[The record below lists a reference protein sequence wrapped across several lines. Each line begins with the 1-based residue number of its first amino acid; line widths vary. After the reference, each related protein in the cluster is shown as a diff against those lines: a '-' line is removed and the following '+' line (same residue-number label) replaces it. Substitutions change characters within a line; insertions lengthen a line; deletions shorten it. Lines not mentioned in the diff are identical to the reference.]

1 MIRTYKVMLLPNN
14 KQRIKLFECAGV
26 ARWAY
31 NWALEQQQINYK
43 NGGKFLDDK
52 TLRKRLTELKQTEEY
67 KWLNDY
73 SNNITK
79 QAIKDACISYKNFF
93 EGRAK
98 LPKFKSKKRS
108 KQSFYQDTD
117 KIVVTD
123 THVKLE
129 KLTTSKKK
137 NKQKLNWIKL
147 SEIGRIPI
155 GENIKYSN
163 PRITFDG
170 LNWWLSIGVEEDIKQ
185 DSSKY
190 SEGIGVDL
198 GVKDLAVV
206 STGQKFKN
214 INKSN
219 KVKKL
224 EKMLRKLQRKLSKKY
239 ELNKIETEGGE
250 YRYRKTK
257 NIKKLEF
264 LVLKVRRRLKNIR
277 HNYIH
282 QTTTSLVRSKPEYVV
297 MESLNTCG
305 MLKNRKLSKAIQ
317 EQVFHEFKRQ
327 MEYKCA
333 WNGIK
338 FILADRFYPSSK
350 TCSRCGNVK
359 DTLSLSERTF
369 ICDRCGYEIDRD
381 LNASINLKNYG
392 KSIA

>member
-1 MIRTYKVMLLPNN
+1 MIKTYKVMLLPNN
-14 KQRIKLFECAGV
+14 KQKTKLFECAGV

-31 NWALEQQQINYK
+31 NWALEQEQINYK
-43 NGGKFLDDK
+43 NGGKFTNDRE
-52 TLRKRLTELKQTEEY
+52 LRKRLTELKQTEEY
-67 KWLNDY
+67 KWLNNY

-79 QAIKDACISYKNFF
+79 QAIKDACTAYKSFF
-93 EGRAK
+93 ESRNK
-98 LPKFKSKKRS
+98 FPKFKSKKRS
-108 KQSFYQDTD
+108 KQSFYQDTV
-117 KIVVTD
+117 KIVITE

-147 SEIGRIPI
+147 AEKGRIPT
-155 GENIKYSN
+155 GRNIKYFN
-163 PRITFDG
+163 PRVTFDG
-170 LNWWLSIGVEEDIKQ
+170 LNWWLSIGVEIQQEVNESLTD
-185 DSSKY
+185 
-190 SEGIGVDL
+190 GIGIDL

-214 INKSN
+214 INKTA

-224 EKMLRKLQRKLSKKY
+224 EKHLKRLQRKLSKKY
-239 ELNKIETEGGE
+239 ELNKIQTEGGE
-250 YRYRKTK
+250 HRYRKTK

-264 LVLKVRRRLKNIR
+264 LVLKTQRRLKNIR

-282 QTTTSLVRSKPEYVV
+282 QITTSLVRTKPKYVV

-305 MLKNRKLSKAIQ
+305 MLKNKKLSKSIQ
-317 EQVFHEFKRQ
+317 EQLFYEFKKQ

-333 WNGIK
+333 WNNIK

-350 TCSRCGNVK
+350 TCSNCGNIK
-359 DTLSLSERTF
+359 SKLSLSERTF
-369 ICDRCGYEIDRD
+369 RCDECGYEIDRD

>member
-1 MIRTYKVMLLPNN
+1 MLLPNN
-14 KQRIKLFECAGV
+14 KQKTKLFECAGV
-26 ARWAY
+26 SRWAY
-31 NWALEQQQINYK
+31 NWALEQQQVNYK
-43 NGGKFLDDK
+43 NGGRFISDSD
-52 TLRKRLTELKQTEEY
+52 LRKILTQLKQTEEY
-67 KWLNDY
+67 KWLNNY

-79 QAIKDACISYKNFF
+79 QAIKDACQAYKNFF

-98 LPKFKSKKRS
+98 FPKFKKK
-108 KQSFYQDTD
+108 KNCHQSFYQDTY
-117 KIVVTD
+117 KIKITK

-129 KLTTSKKK
+129 KLTTSKNP
-137 NKQKLNWIKL
+137 NKQRFNWVKLAEK
-147 SEIGRIPI
+147 GRIPI
-155 GENIKYSN
+155 GQDIKYCN

-170 LNWWLSIGVEEDIKQ
+170 LNWWLSIGVEEKEIR
-185 DSSKY
+185 
-190 SEGIGVDL
+190 SESLTSGIGIDL

-206 STGQKFKN
+206 STGEKFKN
-214 INKSN
+214 INKST

-224 EKMLRKLQRKLSKKY
+224 EKRLKRLQRKISKKY
-239 ELNKIETEGGE
+239 ELNKIQIGGGE

-257 NIKKLEF
+257 NIKKLDF
-264 LVLKVRRRLKNIR
+264 LVLKIRRRLKNIR

-282 QTTTSLVRSKPEYVV
+282 QITTSLVRTKPEYVV
-297 MESLNTCG
+297 MENLNTCG
-305 MLKNRKLSKAIQ
+305 MLKNRKLSKVIQ

-350 TCSRCGNVK
+350 ICSNCGSIK
-359 DTLSLSERTF
+359 DKMSLSERIF
-369 ICDRCGYEIDRD
+369 KCDKCGFVIDRD